1 MLQSL
6 VNINYTSDYPDF
18 MKTSAWQDEKLNT
31 ALGSWAQLRH
41 DTILYAKQTYG
52 VAMSCSY
59 PEAFVEPN
67 PTFYSRM
74 QLLAQETLNAVNTLG
89 IYANRVVLSS
99 LETIANYSAT
109 FEDISQRELAKQ
121 PLTTDETQFLQ
132 TSCMIMCG
140 GFYGWYP
147 NLLNTI
153 AREADYQIILDA
165 PVIADVATFPPGDLQ
180 YPPQI
185 LHVGTGYVDDLITL
199 FPLPNGTLVTVV
211 GPVFSY
217 CEFPLTG
224 TTRLDDSQWRDMLNN
239 YNRTSYLPQWS
250 KGLYGLAAATAPE
263 YPNLTLLVAT
273 MIIAIA
279 LAATKRMKKPKMSNN
294 NGDSSQTDIKL

>member
-18 MKTSAWQDEKLNT
+18 MKTTAWQDEKLNT

-52 VAMSCSY
+52 IGISCSY

-67 PTFYSRM
+67 PTFYSRL
-74 QLLAQETLNAVNTLG
+74 QLLAQETLNAVKTLG

-99 LETIANYSAT
+99 LETIANYSGT

-132 TSCMIMCG
+132 SSCMIMCG
-140 GFYGWYP
+140 GFIGWYP
-147 NLLNTI
+147 NLLNSI
-153 AREADYQIILDA
+153 AREADYQMILDA

-185 LHVGTGYVDDLITL
+185 LHVGTGYVYDLVAL
-199 FPLPNGTLVTVV
+199 FPLPNGTLVTAV

-217 CEFPLTG
+217 YEFPLTG
-224 TTRLDDSQWRDMLNN
+224 TTRLDDNQWRDMLNN

-250 KGLYGLAAATAPE
+250 QDIYGLTASTMPE
-263 YPNLTLLVAT
+263 YPNLILLAAP
-273 MIIAIA
+273 MIIAVA
-279 LAATKRMKKPKMSNN
+279 LAATKRMKKPKMPNKN
-294 NGDSSQTDIKL
+294 ADSSQKDTNS